1 MNTAQSIDL
10 CSAAVGNKRGR
21 NEDSS
26 LVFSA
31 STIRTTLGA
40 IANFGREPRCESYST
55 EKSSSRPGSVP
66 FATMNLPTAAT
77 SYRTTD
83 TRKEWEE
90 PGEMTIRRTSK
101 PCIGGATP
109 KRDRADLGVDN
120 RAVDLLKTEKD
131 AGSELGNVRI
141 VCGRMEI
148 QSSKV
153 DFCCSRF

>member
-10 CSAAVGNKRGR
+10 CSAAVGNKRGK
-21 NEDSS
+21 NADFS

-55 EKSSSRPGSVP
+55 EKSSSRPGSAP

-90 PGEMTIRRTSK
+90 PGETTIQRTFK
-101 PCIGGATP
+101 QPIGGATQ
-109 KRDRADLGVDN
+109 KRDQGDRAID
-120 RAVDLLKTEKD
+120 
-131 AGSELGNVRI
+131 
-141 VCGRMEI
+141 
-148 QSSKV
+148 
-153 DFCCSRF
+153 